1 MAPEFTVVIPTYNHA
16 EFLSTALRSVLDQ
29 TFTNFEVVIIN
40 NHSTDNTLEVINSF
54 EDQRVRVINFSN
66 NRVIGASRNLGIR
79 ESTGSYVA
87 FLDSDDTWHQDKL
100 QKVAEAIASDPDIGL
115 ICHNQ
120 FLVRDGVVSSESSY
134 GPPDGY
140 DGEMF
145 DYILFEGNGPSTS
158 ATVVARK
165 FLEQVGNFSED
176 QKLVTVEDYD
186 LWLNLS
192 KICAFKYL
200 TEVLGSVNY
209 HSSNTSGNVPLHL
222 QNGLTVIEKHC
233 GSMAAPKGNFSKI
246 AIRRLYARS
255 YYAAGRKYQRTGAF
269 RPTVH
274 YYARTIQTYPFFVK
288 AYAGLVLLMADAVLG
303 KTRRRKLT
311 GAIWSSSNRW
321 G

>member
-1 MAPEFTVVIPTYNHA
+1 MAPKFSVVIPTYNHA

-29 TFTNFEVVIIN
+29 TLTDFEVVVVN
-40 NHSTDNTLEVINSF
+40 NHSTDNTLDVINNF

-66 NRVIGASRNLGIR
+66 NGVIGASRNVGIR

-87 FLDSDDTWHQDKL
+87 FLDSDDTWHQGKL
-100 QKVAEAIASDPDIGL
+100 HSVAEAIASDPDIGL

-120 FLVRDGVVSSESSY
+120 NLVRDGVVSSQSSY

-140 DGEMF
+140 DGELF
-145 DYILFEGNGPSTS
+145 DYLLFDGNGPSTS

-165 FLEQVGNFSED
+165 FLEQAGNFSEEQD
-176 QKLVTVEDYD
+176 LVTVEDYD

-192 KICAFKYL
+192 KLCAFRFL
-200 TEVLGSVNY
+200 PEILGSVNY

-233 GSMAAPKGNFSKI
+233 GSVAAPKGNFSKI

-255 YYAAGRKYQRTGAF
+255 YYVAGRKYQRAGAY
-269 RPTVH
+269 RPTLR
-274 YYARTIQTYPFFVK
+274 YYAQALQTYPFFVK
-288 AYAGLVLLMADAVLG
+288 AYAGLALLTADVIIG
-303 KTRRRKLT
+303 KTRRRKLA
-311 GAIWSSSNRW
+311 GAIWGGSNRW